1 MSKKIEPTVLT
12 LSEESS
18 LKELLNKSTLKARI
32 LTRARILL
40 ALHQGK
46 SPKNIA
52 SDLFVSVPTV
62 YLTRR
67 LYAQVGLNGAIYDA
81 PRSGAPIQISGKAR
95 AAITALACTNAPEG
109 HTTWTLQMLADKA
122 IELKFVETISYG
134 SVHNILK
141 KTKLSPINMLIGA

>member
-1 MSKKIEPTVLT
+1 MSKKIEPLVLT
-12 LSEESS
+12 LSEETF
-18 LKELLNKSTLKARI
+18 LKERLNKSMSNSRV

-46 SPKNIA
+46 SPKDVA
-52 SDLFVSVPTV
+52 HDLFVSLPTV
-62 YLTRR
+62 YLIRR

-95 AAITALACTNAPEG
+95 AAITALACTDAPEG

-122 IELKFVETISYG
+122 IELKFVDTISYG

-141 KTKLSPINMLIGA
+141 KTK

>member
-1 MSKKIEPTVLT
+1 MSRQFEPTVLFD
-12 LSEESS
+12 SDESS
-18 LKELLNKSTLKARI
+18 LKDLLSKGLQKARV

-46 SPKNIA
+46 SPKIVA
-52 SDLFVSVPTV
+52 ADLYTSLATV
-62 YLTRR
+62 YDTRNS
-67 LYAQVGLNGAIYDA
+67 YFQVGLNGTLYDA

-95 AAITALACTNAPEG
+95 AAITALACTDAPEG

-141 KTKLSPINMLIGA
+141 KTKSSPINTLIGV